1 MAAIRA
7 TAAGLQRVHLCQVG
21 LAVAPRAAARWT
33 QMRLDEGSFPELML
47 TAGLGYGARILEVSS
62 PVADDFATA
71 GMRECGFTATRVP
84 AANEGDPGVDEAGSA
99 AAAAAAA
106 SRKSAGL

>member
-1 MAAIRA
+1 
-7 TAAGLQRVHLCQVG
+7 
-21 LAVAPRAAARWT
+21 
-33 QMRLDEGSFPELML
+33 MRLDEGSFPELML